1 MEIIVTGLRHIWHCR
16 LEELLF
22 AKCPLQLRNQWRRK
36 IIFLGWVCRIMLLS
50 SQGILPSSDCS
61 CHDVPSRIRI
71 IFLFRQSWS
80 LTGNATKKFNT
91 QKYEQCA
98 RRIKAVLRGFNF
110 RVKKGWVSTFF
121 PIFLNLFTNILYE
134 FGHDRWCNFLLLYFR
149 VKSRMQWVWAPTSLP
164 TYTLG
169 TRGRMSSCQLSVDTW
184 WTPSLEFD

>member
-80 LTGNATKKFNT
+80 LTGNATQKLST
-91 QKYEQCA
+91 QKYKQYV
-98 RRIKAVLRGFNF
+98 RKINAVLEGLYLRA
-110 RVKKGWVSTFF
+110 KKCWRTIVILSVHIFLSTFF
-121 PIFLNLFTNILYE
+121 YAFNPVLDQSTNKI
-134 FGHDRWCNFLLLYFR
+134 
-149 VKSRMQWVWAPTSLP
+149 A
-164 TYTLG
+164 
-169 TRGRMSSCQLSVDTW
+169 
-184 WTPSLEFD
+184 